1 MARITSQVSRELRTV
16 PGISTVGAHV
26 GRAVLGDEVVGINA
40 ARIWVGIAPT
50 ANYEATVAAIQDVV
64 DHYPG
69 LIREVQ
75 SYTQKSLRQVLT
87 GSSEASVVRIFGTQW
102 PVLRQKALEVQGA
115 LGKINGIVDLQS
127 EALVDEPHLEIQ
139 VDLQKAQAYGI
150 NPGDVRRA
158 ASTLING
165 IEVGSL
171 FEQQKAFDVVVWST
185 PQTRNNITAVREL
198 LIDTPSGGHVR
209 LEDVAE
215 VRVAPTLNIINREG
229 VSRRIDVSFN
239 VANRDL
245 DAVTR
250 DVEATLKRVSF
261 PLEYHAELL
270 GENAERRA
278 GQQRVI
284 GATLIVALG
293 VFLLLQAAFQSWRL
307 ALLTFFT
314 LPWAL
319 VGGLLVAA
327 ISGGGTLSL
336 GSLVGLLAVLALAVR
351 FGVLLISH
359 FQRLEREDGEQFGY
373 ALVLR
378 GTRERLAPIL
388 ITTIATA
395 VALVPLVVTGHGPG
409 HEVAQPMAIAIL
421 GGLVSSTLVNLFLLP
436 ALYLRVAEPAVAT
449 PRQVTSPAAVP
460 VTAVLP

>member
-1 MARITSQVSRELRTV
+1 
-16 PGISTVGAHV
+16 
-26 GRAVLGDEVVGINA
+26 VLGDEVVAINA
-40 ARIWVGIAPT
+40 AKIWVGIAPS
-50 ANYEATVAAIQDVV
+50 ANYDATVAAIADVV
-64 DHYPG
+64 DRYPG
-69 LIREVQ
+69 LVREVQ

-87 GSSEASVVRIFGTQW
+87 GSTEASVVRIFGTEW
-102 PVLRQKALEVQGA
+102 PVLRSKALEVKDA
-115 LGKINGIVDLQS
+115 LSKISGIVDLQS
-127 EALVDEPHLEIQ
+127 EALVDEPHVEIQ
-139 VDLQKAQAYGI
+139 VDLKKAQAYGI

-185 PQTRNNITAVREL
+185 PRTRNNITALREL

-209 LEDVAE
+209 LEDVAD
-215 VRVAPTLNIINREG
+215 VRVAPTLNMINREG

-284 GATLIVALG
+284 GAMLIAALG

-307 ALLTFFT
+307 ALLTFIT
-314 LPWAL
+314 IPGAL
-319 VGGLLVAA
+319 VGGLLAA
-327 ISGGGTLSL
+327 ALTGGGTLSL
-336 GSLVGLLAVLALAVR
+336 GSLVGLLAVLALAAR
-351 FGVLLISH
+351 NGVLLISH
-359 FQRLEREDGEQFGY
+359 LQRLEREEGEEFGY
-373 ALVLR
+373 TLVLR

-388 ITTIATA
+388 ITAFATA
-395 VALVPLVVTGHGPG
+395 LALVPALLASHTPG
-409 HEVAQPMAIAIL
+409 LEVAQPMAVAIL
-421 GGLVSSTLVNLFLLP
+421 GGLVTSTVINLVVLP

-449 PRQVTSPAAVP
+449 ARQVTSPVSVP
-460 VTAVLP
+460 ATAVLP